1 MEQRHTFPEVAGIT
15 DLHAIFPKDSTVWEI
30 LRHTDRPIVLY
41 GTGNGGDKLIDTLDR
56 IGRKPDGVFASD
68 GFVRNRTFHDMPVLS
83 LADAEKQFGQDM
95 IILCAFGSSVP
106 DVMEHMRWLD
116 KNYTFFMPELPLYSG
131 NLFDYEYFLDHIDE
145 INRAYSLFA
154 DEQSKALFCNI
165 LLYRLSGK
173 IAYLSDTETFDVSL
187 STLLAKEK
195 ITTALDGGAYT
206 GDTARQMM
214 SVFPALKKLIAAE
227 PDARTYRKLSAYAD
241 TSAGVIHAVN
251 CALND
256 KDGAFTFSSSASRGS
271 GIAGNNKRAKTVEV
285 QARTIDTL
293 CQENPMDLIKLDIE
307 GDEAAALIK
316 ATNTILR
323 DTPALAVSLY
333 HRSEDIFSLP
343 LLVNDLCVGDYAYY
357 LRRVPCYPAWDL
369 MLYAIPERLKA

>member
-1 MEQRHTFPEVAGIT
+1 MEQRRTFSETAGIT
-15 DLHAIFPKDSTVWEI
+15 DLRTIFSKDSTVWEI

-41 GTGNGGDKLIDTLDR
+41 GTGNGGDKLIDALDK
-56 IGRKPDGVFASD
+56 ISRKPDGVFASD
-68 GFVRNRTFHDMPVLS
+68 GFVRSRTFHDMPVLS
-83 LADAEKQFGQDM
+83 LADAEKQFGRDM
-95 IILCAFGSSVP
+95 IIVCAFGSSVP

-116 KNYTFFMPELPLYSG
+116 NNYTFYMPELPLYSG
-131 NLFDYEYFLDHIDE
+131 DLFDYEYFLSHIDE
-145 INRAYSLFA
+145 INRVYSLFT
-154 DEQSKALFCNI
+154 DEQSKALFRNI

-173 IAYLSDTETFDVSL
+173 IAYLGDTEPFDVSL

-206 GDTARQMM
+206 GDTARQMV
-214 SVFPALKKLIAAE
+214 SVFPALTKLIAAE
-227 PDARTYRKLSAYAD
+227 PDARTHRKLSAYAD

-256 KDGAFTFSSSASRGS
+256 TDGLFTFSSSASRGS

-285 QARTIDTL
+285 QAHTIDTL
-293 CQENPMDLIKLDIE
+293 CQATAMDLIKLDIE
-307 GDEAAALIK
+307 GDEAAALNK
-316 ATNTILR
+316 AADTVRR
-323 DTPALAVSLY
+323 DAPALAVSLY

-343 LLVNDLCVGDYAYY
+343 LLVSDLCADDYAYY